1 MEDLSKEEIE
11 MEEKAKA
18 LKNLKIQIIVD
29 LVLMVIWV
37 VLLTI
42 RLVNKDEDTFRIIL
56 YSICVLAFLVSLII
70 NFFKYRKLKMQQ

>member
-1 MEDLSKEEIE
+1 

-70 NFFKYRKLKMQQ
+70 NFFKYRKLKKQQ

>member
-1 MEDLSKEEIE
+1 

>member
-1 MEDLSKEEIE
+1 VEDLSKEEIE

-29 LVLMVIWV
+29 LVLMMIWV

-70 NFFKYRKLKMQQ
+70 NFFKYRKLKKQQ

>member
-1 MEDLSKEEIE
+1 

-29 LVLMVIWV
+29 LVLMMIWV

-70 NFFKYRKLKMQQ
+70 NFFKYRKLKKQQ

>member
-1 MEDLSKEEIE
+1 

-29 LVLMVIWV
+29 LVLMMIWV

-70 NFFKYRKLKMQQ
+70 NYFKYRKLKKQQ

>member
-1 MEDLSKEEIE
+1 MEKNIDENV
-11 MEEKAKA
+11 KA
-18 LKNLKIQIIVD
+18 LKSAKVQIIVD
-29 LVLMVIWV
+29 LVLMMIWV

-70 NFFKYRKLKMQQ
+70 NFFKYRKLKKQQ

>member
-29 LVLMVIWV
+29 LVLMMIWV

-70 NFFKYRKLKMQQ
+70 NFFKYRKLKKQQ